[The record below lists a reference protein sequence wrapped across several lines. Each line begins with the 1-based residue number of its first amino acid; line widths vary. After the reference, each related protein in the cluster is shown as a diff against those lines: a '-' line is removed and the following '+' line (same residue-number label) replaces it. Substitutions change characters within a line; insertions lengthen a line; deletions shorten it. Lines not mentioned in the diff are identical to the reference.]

1 MTGQRY
7 KFLPSFL
14 RDDLREEKYRRTS
27 RKGSAMMHIAWFSF
41 EKKGEVFFTSQK
53 ATTPTTY
60 RKEKSYLETTCLL
73 TSLWNDAQSE
83 AILQQLPKFRSLQ
96 MYEKVEQARRRRSR
110 ANDGVMS

>member
-1 MTGQRY
+1 MTGQRD

-27 RKGSAMMHIAWFSF
+27 RKGSAMMHSF